1 MTGGRLAVE
10 GTIEQSGVPEGFE
23 MLVPVVAV
31 YEKNRKVKLG
41 LVPVG
46 DSGGRFQFVV
56 ASRPHR
62 VTIDSDDLLAATE

>member
-1 MTGGRLAVE
+1 
-10 GTIEQSGVPEGFE
+10 
-23 MLVPVVAV
+23 
-31 YEKNRKVKLG
+31 VKLG

-62 VTIDSDDLLAATE
+62 VTVDGDDLLAAIE